1 VRTLNPPSRPGADRP
16 LFYAYLALL
25 LWLPL
30 PLGSNRVW
38 AWSLMEVWILVLAVA
53 WLIQYLRGKVDVN
66 RSFVRAWPVTA
77 CLVVTT
83 LWVFV
88 QTLPL
93 PAGLLGLL
101 SPQSLDIHSMT
112 QSYPSLSLDVH
123 ATRQAALKTGCYLL
137 LFCLTL
143 LLVNDKRRIKLLA
156 QVIVIGGVFQAAYG
170 ALMTLSGLEYGFFI
184 KKEAYQ
190 GVATGTFINR
200 NSLAG
205 YLEMCLAVGVGLMLA
220 ELSTRTAVDW
230 RDRARRL
237 LHTLLGN
244 KARVRLALVVMVI
257 GLVLTHS
264 RMGNTAFLVSLAVVG
279 AFYLIVVRRIKRSS
293 MIFFASILIV
303 DLLVVGNYFGVEVV
317 VERLQQTT
325 LENVERD
332 EVSRTT
338 LTIVRDFPL
347 TGSGAGSF
355 YSTYPMYDTGDVSPG
370 FYRHTHNDYL
380 QFASEFGLVATA
392 LLSFSVLASLWAAVT
407 AQIKRRDRLLQG
419 MGFAATM
426 AIVALLIHSAVDFNL
441 QIPANAAMFVI
452 LLALAWVC
460 RYWDPQAGSTVT
472 WK

>member
-1 VRTLNPPSRPGADRP
+1 VRALNTPSRPGADRS

-30 PLGSNRVW
+30 PLGSNRAW
-38 AWSLMEVWILVLAVA
+38 AWSLMEVWILGLALA
-53 WLIQYLRGKVDVN
+53 WLSQYLRGRVDVN
-66 RSFVRAWPVTA
+66 RSFLRAWPVTA

-83 LWVFV
+83 VWVIA

-101 SPQSLDIHSMT
+101 SPQSLDIHNLT

-123 ATRQAALKTGCYLL
+123 ATRQSALKTLCYLL

-156 QVIVIGGVFQAAYG
+156 QVIIIGGVFQAAYG

-184 KKEAYQ
+184 EKEWYR

-200 NSLAG
+200 NNLAG

-220 ELSTRTAVDW
+220 ELSTRATVDW
-230 RDRARRL
+230 RDRARRM
-237 LHTLLGN
+237 LHTLLGS
-244 KARVRLALVVMVI
+244 KARIRLALVVMVI

-264 RMGNTAFLVSLAVVG
+264 RMGNTAFLVSLTVVG
-279 AFYLIVVRRIKRSS
+279 AYYLLAVRRIRRGT
-293 MIFFASILIV
+293 MIFFASLLII
-303 DLLVVGNYFGVEVV
+303 DLLVIGNFFGIEVV

-325 LENVERD
+325 LESEGRD
-332 EVSRTT
+332 EAARDT
-338 LTIVRDFPL
+338 LAIVRDFTL

-355 YSTYPMYDTGDVSPG
+355 YSTYPMYESGKDIPG
-370 FYRHTHNDYL
+370 FLEHAHNDYL

-392 LLSFSVLASLWAAVT
+392 LLGFSVLASLWAAAS

-452 LLALAWVC
+452 LMALAWVC
-460 RYWDPQAGSTVT
+460 RYWDPRAGSAEP
-472 WK
+472 

>member
-1 VRTLNPPSRPGADRP
+1 VRALNAPSRPGADRP
-16 LFYAYLALL
+16 LFFAYLSPV

-38 AWSLMEVWILVLAVA
+38 AWSLMEMWILVLAVV
-53 WLIQYLRGKVDVN
+53 WLIQYFRGKAGFN

-77 CLVVTT
+77 CLLVTT
-83 LWVFV
+83 LWVIV

-123 ATRQAALKTGCYLL
+123 ATRQSALKTLCYLL

-143 LLVNDKRRIKLLA
+143 LLINDKHRIKLLA
-156 QVIVIGGVFQAAYG
+156 QVIVLGGVFQASYG

-184 KKEAYQ
+184 EKEAYR

-200 NSLAG
+200 NHLAG

-220 ELSTRTAVDW
+220 ELSTRAAVDW
-230 RDRARRL
+230 RDSARRL
-237 LHTLLGN
+237 LRTLLGS

-264 RMGNTAFLVSLAVVG
+264 RMGNTAFLVSLTITG
-279 AFYLIVVRRIKRSS
+279 AFYLFVIRRITRGS
-293 MIFFASILIV
+293 MIFFASLLLI
-303 DLLVVGNYFGVEVV
+303 DLLVVGNFFDIEVV
-317 VERLQQTT
+317 VERLQETT
-325 LENVERD
+325 LESEERD
-332 EVSRTT
+332 EVSRDT
-338 LTIVRDFPL
+338 LAIVRDFPL

-355 YSTYPMYDTGDVSPG
+355 YSTYPMYDSGEVSPG

-380 QFASEFGLVATA
+380 QFASEFGLVALA
-392 LLSFSVLASLWAAVT
+392 LLGFTVLASLWAAVS
-407 AQIKRRDRLLQG
+407 AQIVRRDRLLQG

-441 QIPANAAMFVI
+441 QIPANAAMFVVM
-452 LLALAWVC
+452 LALAWVC
-460 RYWDPQAGSTVT
+460 RYWDPRAGSSAP